1 MPARQELVANR
12 PLRGDELAKI
22 ILADV
27 TDILARDCMMTS
39 RVAYGRIAYEIKVVL
54 HMDNPAFK
62 ESETVIRAKAPSDN
76 MVEARP
82 ELAAIEGGPPLA
94 KPWSSTCANCDRP
107 ESEHDGD
114 EKLCRV
120 NAGELITRWEPS
132 TNSYVSATQRDR
144 TIDSPN
150 VARIEHGLPITVI
163 RQGHDTGGNAMSVEE
178 GVLYP
183 PETVQDVS
191 VPPKD
196 HDLTR
201 QVKQAFTDGS
211 NLL

>member
-1 MPARQELVANR
+1 MPARQELAANR

-27 TDILARDCMMTS
+27 TEVLARDCMMTS

-62 ESETVIRAKAPSDN
+62 ESETVVKSKPASDN

-82 ELAAIEGGPPLA
+82 ELAAIEGAPPLA
-94 KPWSSTCANCDRP
+94 KPWSSTCANCDKP
-107 ESEHDGD
+107 ESGHDGD

-191 VPPKD
+191 APPKD
-196 HDLTR
+196 YDLTR